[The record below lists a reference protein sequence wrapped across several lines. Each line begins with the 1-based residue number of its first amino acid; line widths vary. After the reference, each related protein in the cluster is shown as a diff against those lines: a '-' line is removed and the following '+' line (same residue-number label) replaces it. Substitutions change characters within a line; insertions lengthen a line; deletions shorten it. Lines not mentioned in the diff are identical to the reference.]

1 MATALIRNPLATR
14 PQPHNTGMSISPCRT
29 TLKKASAAIKRPHSP
44 EPAPE
49 LTDHSSKRAKTAPQ
63 PVVEQSPTPAV
74 SRADAKKERER
85 RREKERIAREEEFR
99 IKYTRAFPNW
109 VFYFDIDTGNPEIA
123 TTRAHLEK
131 RVTYMG
137 ARIEDF
143 FSKEI
148 THFITLHDIDDKENT
163 EKDGRKDARET
174 ATSAQPGGL
183 LGSPIRL
190 RGRALASNGA
200 TPSLVQKARSFNMKI
215 WSADKL
221 HNILD
226 RCHAPRVS
234 SATGS
239 LPVRAQQVSKEH
251 NLARLLETER
261 LHGTT
266 ERDPTQR
273 RHDYIY
279 FSKESY
285 FVLVEDLKQE
295 LATIAA
301 AEYPISKTRD
311 GKERGAWPV
320 PHCHPLARG
329 PFLEYDEREE
339 RRRQKAERA
348 EQERKAEKAR
358 RKARL
363 QQHERKRRAQ
373 VQARIQAAQQQQQ
386 HDLRRCAS
394 MNNLQRRAT
403 FPERGM
409 EGLVD
414 LDADFGEGD
423 KMESA
428 HASGYLASTAYM
440 AASGNSVGITS
451 TTGTTSTAGA
461 PFRMLQL
468 PPALKEKL
476 QQQVT
481 TSRRASIAAP
491 TALRQTKEN
500 SMGPPST
507 IPERA
512 KFLRKSKSTNTLKL
526 PKRDEATKPGYCECC
541 RVKFEDFRD
550 HIVSKRHRKFAMDD
564 AHFAH
569 LDRVLS
575 RVRRRTVQEVEEENA
590 RFIAEAQAEARE
602 EEQAQ
607 QALAMLSEGED
618 SEALMRRVGDASY
631 GDDVRWDEWVDA
643 ANCEVEA

>member
-14 PQPHNTGMSISPCRT
+14 PQPHNTDMSISPCRS
-29 TLKKASAAIKRPHSP
+29 TLRKGSALKRPLSP

-49 LTDHSSKRAKTAPQ
+49 LADHISKRAKLAPQ
-63 PVVEQSPTPAV
+63 AAVVQDSPTPAV
-74 SRADAKKERER
+74 SRAEAKKEKER
-85 RREKERIAREEEFR
+85 KREKERQAREEEFR
-99 IKYTRAFPNW
+99 VKYTRAFPNW
-109 VFYFDIDTGNPEIA
+109 VFYFDLDTGNPEIA
-123 TTRAHLEK
+123 TTRSHLEK
-131 RVTYMG
+131 RVAYMG
-137 ARIEDF
+137 ARIDDF
-143 FSKEI
+143 FSKDI
-148 THFITLHDIDDKENT
+148 THFITLHDVDDKENT
-163 EKDGRKDARET
+163 EKDA
-174 ATSAQPGGL
+174 AAAAQPTGL

-190 RGRALASNGA
+190 RGRALPNTSTAV
-200 TPSLVQKARSFNMKI
+200 PLVQKARKFKMKI
-215 WSADKL
+215 WSAEKL

-226 RCHAPRVS
+226 RCHTPRVS
-234 SATGS
+234 TTTGS
-239 LPVRAQQVSKEH
+239 LPAHAQQVSKER

-285 FVLVEDLKQE
+285 FVLIEDLRQE

-320 PHCHPLARG
+320 LHCHPLARG

-339 RRRQKAERA
+339 RRRQKAEKQ
-348 EQERKAEKAR
+348 EQERKQEKAR

-363 QQHERKRRAQ
+363 LHHERKRKAQ
-373 VQARIQAAQQQQQ
+373 AQARIQAAQQQ

-403 FPERGM
+403 FPDPGM

-414 LDADFGEGD
+414 LDADFPEGD
-423 KMESA
+423 PMESVN
-428 HASGYLASTAYM
+428 ASGYLASAPYM
-440 AASGNSVGITS
+440 AASGNSVNITS
-451 TTGTTSTAGA
+451 TTGTTSAAGA
-461 PFRMLQL
+461 PFRTLQL

-491 TALRQTKEN
+491 PAHRDNKVN
-500 SMGPPST
+500 VMGPPTT

-526 PKRDEATKPGYCECC
+526 PKRDEASKPGYCECC

-550 HIVSKRHRKFAMDD
+550 HIVSKKHRKFAMEDKPFE
-564 AHFAH
+564 A

-590 RFIAEAQAEARE
+590 RFIAEALAEAQE
-602 EEQAQ
+602 EDLQA
-607 QALAMLSEGED
+607 QALAMSSEGED
-618 SEALMRRVGDASY
+618 SETLMQHVGGPSA

-643 ANCEVEA
+643 GKCAIEA

>member
-1 MATALIRNPLATR
+1 MATAFLRNPLATR
-14 PQPHNTGMSISPCRT
+14 PQPDITGMSISPCRT
-29 TLKKASAAIKRPHSP
+29 TLKKSSAFKRPLSP
-44 EPAPE
+44 EPAAD
-49 LTDHSSKRAKTAPQ
+49 LGDRSVKRAKTTSQAMVQ
-63 PVVEQSPTPAV
+63 ESPTPGV
-74 SRADAKKERER
+74 SRTDAKKERER
-85 RREKERIAREEEFR
+85 RREKEKEEFK
-99 IKYTRAFPNW
+99 IKYSRAFPNW
-109 VFYFDIDTGNPEIA
+109 VFYFDLDTAHPE
-123 TTRAHLEK
+123 RAHLEK
-131 RVTYMG
+131 RVAYMG
-137 ARIEDF
+137 ARVDDF

-148 THFITLHDIDDKENT
+148 THFITPRDVDDKENT
-163 EKDGRKDARET
+163 EKDGKGMSGSA
-174 ATSAQPGGL
+174 AGAQPGGL

-190 RGRALASNGA
+190 RGRALAGNKA
-200 TPSLVQKARSFNMKI
+200 AESLVQKARSFNMKI

-226 RCHAPRVS
+226 RCDAPRVS

-239 LPVRAQQVSKEH
+239 LPARAQPVSKER

-266 ERDPTQR
+266 ERDPTQK

-285 FVLVEDLKQE
+285 FVLVEDIKQE
-295 LATIAA
+295 LATITA
-301 AEYPISKTRD
+301 AEYPITKSRD

-320 PHCHPLARG
+320 LHCHPLARG

-348 EQERKAEKAR
+348 EKERKEEKAR

-363 QQHERKRRAQ
+363 RQNERKRKAQARAQ
-373 VQARIQAAQQQQQ
+373 MQAAQQQHQ

-394 MNNLQRRAT
+394 LNNLQRKIT
-403 FPERGM
+403 FPDPGM

-414 LDADFGEGD
+414 LDADFGEGETI
-423 KMESA
+423 ESA
-428 HASGYLASTAYM
+428 NASGYLASAAYM

-461 PFRMLQL
+461 PFRTLQL

-491 TALRQTKEN
+491 IARDKEN
-500 SMGPPST
+500 VMGPPTT

-526 PKRDEATKPGYCECC
+526 PKRDEASKPGYCECC
-541 RVKFEDFRD
+541 RIKFEDFRD
-550 HIVSKRHRKFAMDD
+550 HIVSKKHRKFAMDD
-564 AHFAH
+564 AHFAS
-569 LDRVLS
+569 LDRVLA
-575 RVRRRTVQEVEEENA
+575 RVRRRTVQEVQEENE
-590 RFIAEAQAEARE
+590 RFFAELEAEAQEQ
-602 EEQAQ
+602 EQAQ
-607 QALAMLSEGED
+607 ALTLSSEGED
-618 SEALMRRVGDASY
+618 PEVLMQQVGHASY

-643 ANCEVEA
+643 ANCEV